1 MLRTR
6 KIVLTGADQNAH
18 GRHAVALRELLTPRF
33 LTNHTTFSSLED
45 MIARSPG
52 GVTSDEAFIALPAP
66 VRDGFVARNSSFRTW
81 DALVNLAIREYAK
94 SGKMMV
100 S

>member
-1 MLRTR
+1 MLRIR
-6 KIVLTGADQNAH
+6 KIVFADADQEAH
-18 GRHAVALRELLTPRF
+18 DPNAVALRELLTPRF

-66 VRDGFVARNSSFRTW
+66 VRDGFVARNSNFRTW
-81 DALVNLAIREYAK
+81 DALLNLAIREYAK
-94 SGKMMV
+94 PRSAA
-100 S
+100 

>member
-1 MLRTR
+1 MLQTR
-6 KIVLTGADQNAH
+6 RIILTGVEKSVR

-33 LTNHTTFSSLED
+33 LTNHTTFSSLDD

-66 VRDGFVARNSSFRTW
+66 VRDGFIARNSTFPTW
-81 DALVNLAIREYAK
+81 DALVNLAVREYANHSK
-94 SGKMMV
+94 TMV
-100 S
+100 P